1 MTIMADMLY
10 RLLTL
15 LSPAF
20 PTGGFAH
27 SHALEWT
34 VGEGEITDAASLRSW
49 IATLLEHGAGT
60 PDGAMVR
67 IAHGNARMPA
77 ALARIAAEYGA
88 FAASRERR
96 QETVSIGTAFGRAV
110 SAWDPDL
117 PALPA
122 HCPYPVAFGAV
133 AAWSGIDEDRATV
146 GYLQAWTANLVSAG
160 VRLIPLGQSDGL
172 RVLAALENAAICI
185 ANSTRGMTEADLGA
199 ACFRAD
205 IASMRHETQYTRL
218 FRT

>member
-1 MTIMADMLY
+1 MADTLY

-20 PTGGFAH
+20 PTGGYAH
-27 SHALEWT
+27 SHALEWS
-34 VGEGEITDAASLRSW
+34 VDEGEIADAATLRSW
-49 IATLLEHGAGT
+49 IGALLEHGGGRVDA
-60 PDGAMVR
+60 AMVR
-67 IAHGNARMPA
+67 MAHGNARVPA
-77 ALARIAAEYGA
+77 TLSQIAVQCGA

-96 QETVSIGTAFGRAV
+96 QETIAIGTAFGRAV
-110 SAWDPDL
+110 AAWDPEL

-122 HCPYPVAFGAV
+122 NCPYPVAVGAV
-133 AAWSGIDEDRATV
+133 AAWSGIDEDTAAL

-172 RVLAALENAAICI
+172 RVLAGLESAVICI
-185 ANSTRGMTEADLGA
+185 ANSTRGMTEADLGV

-205 IASMRHETQYTRL
+205 IASMHHETQYTRL